1 MKIGMFD
8 SGIGGLTLLKEA
20 LRQLPDEEYHYYA
33 DTDHVP
39 YGEHSVEE
47 IRAYSDE
54 AAGFLLGKGCDA
66 IVVACNTATSAAV
79 GMLREKYKV
88 PVIGIEPAVKP
99 ALKLREDKRIL
110 VIATPVT
117 VREKKLH
124 DLIEREDIRHRV
136 DMLALPG
143 LVGFAEKGD
152 FASPGVKE
160 YLDKEFGEIDTSR
173 YSVLVLGC
181 THFNHFQDILKS
193 YFENDICITD
203 GKEGTIRHLE
213 NVLREKGCIS
223 EGKCSISYYES
234 GREVRDKERLDF
246 YDMLM
251 KHLEKVQDK
260 G

>member
-20 LRQLPDEEYHYYA
+20 LRQMPDEEYHYYA

-39 YGEHSVEE
+39 YGSHTVEE
-47 IRAYSDE
+47 IRKYSDE
-54 AAGFLLGKGCDA
+54 ATGFLLSRGCEA
-66 IVVACNTATSAAV
+66 VVVACNTATSAAV
-79 GMLREKYKV
+79 TFLREKYPV

-110 VIATPVT
+110 VVATPVT

-124 DLIEREDIRHRV
+124 DLIEREDACHRV

-152 FASPGVKE
+152 FDSDEVKK
-160 YLDKEFGEIDTSR
+160 YLDKVFAGTDTGK

-181 THFNHFQDILKS
+181 THFNHFQTLLKT
-193 YFENDICITD
+193 YFDKDICVTD
-203 GKEGTIRHLE
+203 GKEGTIRHLKD
-213 NVLREKGCIS
+213 VLEKKDAGTA
-223 EGKCSISYYES
+223 GKGSVYYYES
-234 GREVRDKERLDF
+234 GRTVREKERLAF
-246 YDMLM
+246 YESLIR
-251 KHLEKVQDK
+251 HLDK
-260 G
+260 A

>member
-20 LRQLPDEEYHYYA
+20 FRQLPLEEYHYYA

-39 YGEHSVEE
+39 YGSHTVDD
-47 IRAYSDE
+47 IRKYSMD
-54 AAGFLLGKGCDA
+54 AAAFLLEKGCEA

-79 GMLREKYKV
+79 SLLREKYPV

-110 VIATPVT
+110 VVATPVT

-124 DLIEREDIRHRV
+124 DLIEREDVHHRV

-143 LVGFAEKGD
+143 LVNFAERGEFD
-152 FASPGVKE
+152 SPEVKE
-160 YLDKEFGEIDTSR
+160 YLDEELKTLDTGE

-181 THFNHFQDILKS
+181 THFNHFKNVLKD
-193 YFENDICITD
+193 YFDGDICITD
-203 GKEGTIRHLE
+203 GKEGTVRRLKD
-213 NVLREKGCIS
+213 VLSERKAVS
-223 EGKCSISYYES
+223 EGKRSVYYYES
-234 GREVRDKERLDF
+234 GRRVDNKERLDF
-246 YDMLM
+246 YDRLLE
-251 KHLEKVQDK
+251 HLD
-260 G
+260 GT